1 MNDSHHTHRESF
13 APADSAAPE
22 SGDDRFHDPRHPI
35 QVVARRT
42 GLSAD
47 SLRAWEKRYS
57 TVSPRRVRGRRL
69 YSDSDIERLALLKRA
84 TAAGRRISDV
94 AQKDLVK
101 EDSAAT
107 MSRLSEQSD
116 PGGRDARLRA
126 ATEAVLSLD
135 LAALERMLNDAQKQL
150 STTQLVEDFVSP
162 LLRRVG
168 ELWRQ
173 GRIGIAHEHMTSASI
188 RSLFGAPNFVGQAD
202 AATPLIIMTTPTNQR
217 HELGALM
224 ASATAFSAGWR
235 AMYLGPSM
243 PADAIAEAA
252 RQHDAR
258 AVGLSVI
265 YPDNDPLVGSE
276 LLRLRSALPA
286 RCTIRV
292 RGRRRAE
299 RRHRRRVLSRAR
311 ARARPP
317 AQLTARWARRLSS
330 GSALT

>member
-1 MNDSHHTHRESF
+1 MDDSHDMRAEGLEPNAS
-13 APADSAAPE
+13 PAPE
-22 SGDDRFHDPRHPI
+22 SGDERFRDPRHPI

-42 GLSAD
+42 GLSPD
-47 SLRAWEKRYS
+47 SLRAWEKRYA
-57 TVSPRRVRGRRL
+57 TVSPRRVKGRRL

-94 AQKDLVK
+94 AQLSVGELKELVK

-107 MSRLSEQSD
+107 MSRLNEQSD
-116 PGGRDARLRA
+116 PGGRDARLRV
-126 ATEAVLSLD
+126 ATDAVLSLD
-135 LAALERMLNDAQKQL
+135 LASLERMLNDAQKQL
-150 STTQLVEDFVSP
+150 TTTQLVEDFVSP

-168 ELWRQ
+168 DLWRQ

-188 RSLFGAPNFVGQAD
+188 RSLFGAPNFVGKSNESS
-202 AATPLIIMTTPTNQR
+202 PLIVMTTPTNQR

-243 PADAIAEAA
+243 PADAIAETA

-286 RCTIRV
+286 RCSILLGGRAAPAYSDAVARSGAIVVASYPELV
-292 RGRRRAE
+292 RELGRLR
-299 RRHRRRVLSRAR
+299 S
-311 ARARPP
+311 
-317 AQLTARWARRLSS
+317 
-330 GSALT
+330 

>member
-1 MNDSHHTHRESF
+1 MSDNHDTHGESMEF
-13 APADSAAPE
+13 AKSATSG
-22 SGDDRFHDPRHPI
+22 SGDERFRDPRHPI

-57 TVSPRRVRGRRL
+57 TVSPRRVKGRRL

-94 AQKDLVK
+94 AHLSVDDLKALVK
-101 EDSAAT
+101 EDSTAT
-107 MSRLSEQSD
+107 MSRLSEQND

-135 LAALERMLNDAQKQL
+135 LAALERMLNDARKQL

-188 RSLFGAPNFVGQAD
+188 RSLFGSPNFAGKAD
-202 AATPLIIMTTPTNQR
+202 EATPLIVMTTPTNQR

-243 PADAIAEAA
+243 PADAIAETAK
-252 RQHDAR
+252 QHDAR

-276 LLRLRSALPA
+276 LLRLRAALPA
-286 RCTIRV
+286 RCTILLGGRAAPAYSDAVARSGAIVVASYPELV
-292 RGRRRAE
+292 RELGRLRN
-299 RRHRRRVLSRAR
+299 
-311 ARARPP
+311 
-317 AQLTARWARRLSS
+317 
-330 GSALT
+330 